1 MSSCTLFKALG
12 LVNTCGDESPTIP
25 EPPPIDAGIRIR
37 AAEET
42 YNNILNQF
50 SISHEEHDNAVSE
63 DKKTRQAGSKKDT
76 RLMAA
81 DRIIKYGKEATDG
94 VGKVAIAKSIL
105 LPYESTSSPL
115 VSPNGKYFGY
125 VNSNGKFTISTTK
138 PIKSYGV
145 IGVSKNNDF
154 WYINDRNVRSNNQ
167 GDAFGGIQLTNDGT
181 ILTNLYSVDWKAPG

>member
-37 AAEET
+37 AAQEE
-42 YNNILNQF
+42 YDLALKKF
-50 SISHEEHDNAVSE
+50 SIAHEKHDNAVSE

-81 DRIIKYGKEATDG
+81 DRIIKYGKEATG
-94 VGKVAIAKSIL
+94 VAVKVAIAKSIL

-125 VNSNGKFTISTTK
+125 VNSNGKFTISTTN
-138 PIKSYGV
+138 PIKTYGV
-145 IGVSKNNDF
+145 IGVSRQRDF
-154 WYINDRNVRSNNQ
+154 WYINNANVPSNRQ
-167 GDAFGGIQLTNDGT
+167 GTSLGGIQLTNDGT